1 MEKRKKEMIKIIFA
15 IIVLVVGIAMA
26 LYFGVW
32 VMFIKA
38 ILTVCAAFDSGVLT
52 ATIVGWT
59 IIKCLFATTVAGLIL
74 KATAGIVKALCK

>member
-38 ILTVCAAFDSGVLT
+38 ILTACAAFDAGVLT

-59 IIKCLFATTVAGLIL
+59 IIKCLFATTIAGLIL
-74 KATAGIVKALCK
+74 KATGEIVKALCK

>member
-15 IIVLVVGIAMA
+15 IIVLVVGSAMA

-38 ILTVCAAFDSGVLT
+38 ILTACAAFDAGVLT

-59 IIKCLFATTVAGLIL
+59 IIKCLFATTIAGLIL
-74 KATAGIVKALCK
+74 KATGEIVKALCK